1 MENKIQ
7 IDRNVKVGTRVF
19 TEEDLVVIKQMAS
32 KIGVQFQV
40 LLGCA
45 SVIDFEGEV
54 KDPRSGF
61 LKFFHDAVNGSQD
74 ATLKILH
81 LLVIHVD
88 KVDRQSIPMD
98 NELIV
103 DVINFKH
110 YAERPEAF
118 ISRTLIEELKKVQ
131 ITESEYTRR
140 VNNGAYK
147 KKGSDAKEKT
157 LNVEKKNLNG
167 LMDTIK
173 MNIRKFK
180 EGVINHHVH
189 RDYFKKVQELN
200 EQQRRTDNYNRINKD
215 YVIDV
220 TKKQSERENALKSLG
235 KEYMNAEDRRIKELK
250 IHSRYEEDVI
260 DLNLRYNK
268 LLETANSEIPNQ
280 IEARAKVVK
289 KNKPKLQQGLSSQKL
304 LTLEPPIK
312 KDKKKALTSFD
323 QQFGQLS
330 IESSK
335 SKTNII
341 ANYKNE
347 DKLAE
352 KYGEELVDEE
362 RSDEEEG
369 TEYDND
375 FLDDGVDSDSEE
387 DVDMDD

>member
-220 TKKQSERENALKSLG
+220 TKKT
-235 KEYMNAEDRRIKELK
+235 I
-250 IHSRYEEDVI
+250 
-260 DLNLRYNK
+260 
-268 LLETANSEIPNQ
+268 
-280 IEARAKVVK
+280 
-289 KNKPKLQQGLSSQKL
+289 
-304 LTLEPPIK
+304 
-312 KDKKKALTSFD
+312 
-323 QQFGQLS
+323 
-330 IESSK
+330 
-335 SKTNII
+335 
-341 ANYKNE
+341 
-347 DKLAE
+347 
-352 KYGEELVDEE
+352 
-362 RSDEEEG
+362 
-369 TEYDND
+369 
-375 FLDDGVDSDSEE
+375 
-387 DVDMDD
+387 

>member
-1 MENKIQ
+1 
-7 IDRNVKVGTRVF
+7 
-19 TEEDLVVIKQMAS
+19 
-32 KIGVQFQV
+32 
-40 LLGCA
+40 
-45 SVIDFEGEV
+45 
-54 KDPRSGF
+54 
-61 LKFFHDAVNGSQD
+61 
-74 ATLKILH
+74 
-81 LLVIHVD
+81 
-88 KVDRQSIPMD
+88 
-98 NELIV
+98 
-103 DVINFKH
+103 
-110 YAERPEAF
+110 
-118 ISRTLIEELKKVQ
+118 
-131 ITESEYTRR
+131 
-140 VNNGAYK
+140 
-147 KKGSDAKEKT
+147 
-157 LNVEKKNLNG
+157 
-167 LMDTIK
+167 